1 MPLRHPAA
9 LPRLIAAMTMAW
21 LGYGTAWLDVAAAE
35 LAPAAPTLAEAHQ
48 YFATLI
54 AGNDVITIH
63 ESINKDGDIL
73 GYQTFPA
80 QQYRGAACKSRITLQ
95 NGVNI
100 DLDWTSVERSQ
111 ARDGSLSIL
120 HGRDLQFTF
129 FHMLSLEGGIVVEPA
144 NAIARLIFGI
154 VDEVPRNRLL
164 KAIDLVTVACRAK
177 SKFD

>member
-1 MPLRHPAA
+1 MSGTPAPSLRRIVA
-9 LPRLIAAMTMAW
+9 LLLIALFGSRLA
-21 LGYGTAWLDVAAAE
+21 GGDVLAADAV
-35 LAPAAPTLAEAHQ
+35 PVAPTITDAHQ
-48 YFATLI
+48 YFASLV

-63 ESINKDGDIL
+63 ESIGKDGDLL
-73 GYQTFPA
+73 GYRTFPA
-80 QQYRGAACKSRITLQ
+80 QRYRGAACKSRITLQ

-100 DLDWTSVERSQ
+100 DLDWTAVEKSR
-111 ARDGSLSIL
+111 AIDGSLSIL
-120 HGRDLQFTF
+120 HGQEVQFTF